1 MVLKEG
7 VDWSDVV
14 TLHYPTNRI
23 GVCTSTVFNR
33 TSETFCRLE
42 GEKGIIEVVGPAASV
57 PRKIVIKKSLGDGK
71 EEVVEEKEYEPEVGT
86 GFFWEADAVAVDV
99 AEGRKESAI
108 VPLAESL
115 RMMKLMDECRR
126 QAGLKYPQDGKA

>member
-1 MVLKEG
+1 MLIKEG

-14 TLHYPTNRI
+14 TLHYASNRV
-23 GVCTSTVFNR
+23 GVCTATVFSR

-42 GEKGIIEVVGPAASV
+42 GERGIIEVVGPAASV

-71 EEVVEEKEYEPEVGT
+71 EKVVEERQFEPEVGT

-99 AEGRKESAI
+99 AEGRKESA
-108 VPLAESL
+108 A
-115 RMMKLMDECRR
+115 CR
-126 QAGLKYPQDGKA
+126 